1 MSVWVWVGVALDVDA
16 RVSVFCFE
24 EVSCSGGTYIRV
36 LVKDIARQ
44 LGSCAHV
51 QELQRTRQGA
61 FCLHRRHHHHGLRQ
75 QQQQMEGRGEA
86 NDNNSNDVESLPL
99 PLDEHQWGQPE
110 LIAQAIQQTKRFLLS
125 TGKA

>member
-1 MSVWVWVGVALDVDA
+1 M
-16 RVSVFCFE
+16 
-24 EVSCSGGTYIRV
+24 SCSGGTYVRV

-61 FCLHRRHHHHGLRQ
+61 FCLHHRHRQQ
-75 QQQQMEGRGEA
+75 QQQQMEGAEEA
-86 NDNNSNDVESLPL
+86 DDNSNDVESLPL